1 MTRRHWLR
9 LAQVVLIGAI
19 AWGVWRALAPSF
31 AELQAR
37 DFLRWTPA
45 PGTLTLSIAMLV
57 AVYIA
62 HAFLWRRVM
71 RDLGI
76 GRPDARTTIRIYF
89 LASLGRYLP
98 GKFWALAGFA
108 VLSREAGLSAGPAT
122 AAALIG
128 QFGFLA
134 TGLLLLALLLPEWG
148 GGLPALLGGGALA
161 AAAAGLWILVATPLG
176 HGARERIRKLGGN
189 RLGARITTV
198 LVLAER
204 IRPRAALFWLAGYGF
219 SWILLGMAFT
229 TFCAAFVPGVA
240 STPRPIAGAL
250 AASYLA
256 GYIALVPAGIG
267 VREAA
272 LATLLSSVAQVPVAA
287 AVVIALTSRVWFS
300 LAELLPMAA
309 LPLLRKREQG

>member
-1 MTRRHWLR
+1 VKRRIWLR
-9 LAQVVLIGAI
+9 VAQVVLIVAI
-19 AWGVWRALAPSF
+19 AWGVWRALSPSF
-31 AELQAR
+31 VELQAR

-45 PGTLTLSIAMLV
+45 PGALALSIAMLV
-57 AVYIA
+57 GVYIA
-62 HAFLWRRVM
+62 HAFLWRRIM
-71 RDLGI
+71 RDLDI
-76 GRPDARTTIRIYF
+76 GRPDVRTTIRIYF
-89 LASLGRYLP
+89 VASLGRYLP

-108 VLSREAGLSAGPAT
+108 VLSREAGLAGGPAT

-176 HGARERIRKLGGN
+176 HGTRERIRKLAGN
-189 RLGARITTV
+189 RLGSRLATV
-198 LVLAER
+198 LELAER
-204 IRPRAALFWLAGYGF
+204 IRPRAALLWLAGYGF

-229 TFCAAFVPGVA
+229 IFCVAFVPGLA
-240 STPRPIAGAL
+240 AAPRPLAGAL

-256 GYIALVPAGIG
+256 GYIALVPAGLG

-287 AVVIALTSRVWFS
+287 AIVIALASRIWFS
-300 LAELLPMAA
+300 IAELLPIAA
-309 LPLLRKREQG
+309 LPLLRRRNP

>member
-1 MTRRHWLR
+1 MKRRIWLR
-9 LAQVVLIGAI
+9 VAQVVLIVAI
-19 AWGVWRALAPSF
+19 AWGVWRALSPSF
-31 AELQAR
+31 VELQAR

-45 PGTLTLSIAMLV
+45 PGALALSIAMLV
-57 AVYIA
+57 GVYIA
-62 HAFLWRRVM
+62 HAFLWRRIM
-71 RDLGI
+71 RDLDI
-76 GRPDARTTIRIYF
+76 GRPDVRTTIRIYF
-89 LASLGRYLP
+89 VASLGRYLP

-108 VLSREAGLSAGPAT
+108 VLSREAGLAGGPAT

-176 HGARERIRKLGGN
+176 HGTRERIRKLAGN
-189 RLGARITTV
+189 RLGSRLATV
-198 LVLAER
+198 LELAER
-204 IRPRAALFWLAGYGF
+204 IRPRAALLWLAGYGF

-229 TFCAAFVPGVA
+229 IFCVAFVPGLA
-240 STPRPIAGAL
+240 AAPRPLAGAL

-256 GYIALVPAGIG
+256 GYIALVPAGLG

-287 AVVIALTSRVWFS
+287 AIVIALASRIWFS
-300 LAELLPMAA
+300 IAELLPIAA
-309 LPLLRKREQG
+309 LPLLRRRNP

>member
-1 MTRRHWLR
+1 
-9 LAQVVLIGAI
+9 
-19 AWGVWRALAPSF
+19 
-31 AELQAR
+31 
-37 DFLRWTPA
+37 
-45 PGTLTLSIAMLV
+45 MLV

-62 HAFLWRRVM
+62 HAFLWRRIM
-71 RDLGI
+71 RDLDI

-89 LASLGRYLP
+89 VANLGRYLP

-108 VLSREAGLSAGPAT
+108 VLSREAGLAAGPAT

-148 GGLPALLGGGALA
+148 GGLPAILGGGALA

-176 HGARERIRKLGGN
+176 HGARERIRILAGN
-189 RLGARITTV
+189 RLGSRLATV
-198 LVLAER
+198 LELAER
-204 IRPRAALFWLAGYGF
+204 IRPRAALLWLAGYGF

-229 TFCAAFVPGVA
+229 IFCIAFVPGAA
-240 STPRPIAGAL
+240 SAPRPLAGAL

-256 GYIALVPAGIG
+256 GYIALVPAGLG

-272 LATLLSSVAQVPVAA
+272 LATLLSTVAQVPVAA
-287 AVVIALTSRVWFS
+287 AVVIALASRIWFS
-300 LAELLPMAA
+300 LAELLPIAA
-309 LPLLRKREQG
+309 LPLLRRRAQ

>member
-1 MTRRHWLR
+1 LS
-9 LAQVVLIGAI
+9 
-19 AWGVWRALAPSF
+19 PSF

-37 DFLRWTPA
+37 DFLHWKPS
-45 PGTLTLSIAMLV
+45 PGALALSLAMLLV
-57 AVYIA
+57 FYIA
-62 HAFLWRRVM
+62 HAFLWRRIM

-89 LASLGRYLP
+89 VAGLGKYLP

-108 VLSREAGLSAGPAT
+108 VLSREAGLSAASAT

-148 GGLPALLGGGALA
+148 GGMPAMLGGGALA
-161 AAAAGLWILVATPLG
+161 IAAAVLWILVATPLG
-176 HGARERIRKLGGN
+176 HGARERIRKVAGN
-189 RLGARITTV
+189 RLGTRLGNAFE
-198 LVLAER
+198 LAER
-204 IRPRAALFWLAGYGF
+204 IRPRAALLWLAGYGF

-229 TFCAAFVPGVA
+229 VFCAAFVPGAA
-240 STPRPIAGAL
+240 SAPRPLAGAL

-256 GYIALVPAGIG
+256 GYVALVPAGLG

-272 LATLLSSVAQVPVAA
+272 LATLLASVAQVPVAA
-287 AVVIALTSRVWFS
+287 AVVIAIASRVWFS
-300 LAELLPMAA
+300 LAELLPLAS
-309 LPLLRKREQG
+309 LPLLRRKEQ

>member
-1 MTRRHWLR
+1 VKRRIWLR
-9 LAQVVLIGAI
+9 VAQVVLIVAI
-19 AWGVWRALAPSF
+19 AWGVWRALSPAF
-31 AELQAR
+31 VELQAR

-45 PGTLTLSIAMLV
+45 PGALALSIAMLV
-57 AVYIA
+57 GVYIA
-62 HAFLWRRVM
+62 HAFLWRRIM
-71 RDLGI
+71 RDLDI
-76 GRPDARTTIRIYF
+76 GRPDVRTTIRIYF

-108 VLSREAGLSAGPAT
+108 VLSREAGLAGGPAT

-176 HGARERIRKLGGN
+176 HGTRERIRKLAGN
-189 RLGARITTV
+189 RLGSRLATV
-198 LVLAER
+198 LELAER
-204 IRPRAALFWLAGYGF
+204 IRPRAALLWLAGYGF

-229 TFCAAFVPGVA
+229 IFCVAFVPGLA
-240 STPRPIAGAL
+240 AAPRPLAGAL

-256 GYIALVPAGIG
+256 GYIALVPAGLG

-287 AVVIALTSRVWFS
+287 AIVIALASRIWFS
-300 LAELLPMAA
+300 IAELLPIAA
-309 LPLLRKREQG
+309 LPLLRRRNP